1 MSKGPNGAWRPP
13 DTDAC
18 AAHVARILTGE
29 SVARIL
35 TGESEETFEAPGT
48 KRPAPP
54 DPAAGGRARASKMTA
69 GERPASAKRAAAARW
84 SAS

>member
-1 MSKGPNGAWRPP
+1 MFKGPNGAWRPP
-13 DTDAC
+13 DTDAR
-18 AAHVARILTGE
+18 AAH
-29 SVARIL
+29 VARIL

>member
-1 MSKGPNGAWRPP
+1 MPKGPNGEWRPP

-18 AAHVARILTGE
+18 AVYVARILTGE
-29 SVARIL
+29 L
-35 TGESEETFEAPGT
+35 EETFEAPGT

-69 GERPASAKRAAAARW
+69 DERSASAKRAAAARW